1 MAAPIDVG
9 QRAPAEV
16 PTGNTYDK
24 YATKNPIEQR
34 LMDGFFA
41 TLDAML
47 PAEHPQ
53 RILEV
58 GAGEGE
64 VTARIRARYPDSTI
78 VALDLPDPGLVES
91 WGQWQGVFGS
101 ADRLPFPP
109 GTFDLVLAIEVLE
122 HVPHPRSAVAE
133 IARVCRGQV
142 IASVPREPLWR
153 VMNMARGK
161 YLDDLGNTPGHIQ
174 HWSRRTF
181 VQLMAGQLRVERVAN
196 PVPWTV
202 ACGSPQ
208 RRRSA

>member
-1 MAAPIDVG
+1 MAAPTDVG
-9 QRAPAEV
+9 QRAPTEV

-41 TLDAML
+41 TLDSML
-47 PAEHPQ
+47 PTQAPR

-64 VTARIRARYPDSTI
+64 VTERIRRRYPDATL
-78 VALDLPDPGLVES
+78 VALDLPDPGLAES
-91 WGQWQGVFGS
+91 WGEWSGVFGS
-101 ADRLPFPP
+101 AERLPFPP
-109 GTFDLVLAIEVLE
+109 GSFDLVLAIEVLE
-122 HVPHPRSAVAE
+122 HVPHARTAVAE

-181 VQLMAGQLRVERVAN
+181 VQLMAGQLRIDKVAN
-196 PVPWTV
+196 PTPWTV
-202 ACGSPQ
+202 AACTSI
-208 RRRSA
+208 R

>member
-1 MAAPIDVG
+1 MAAPTHVG
-9 QRAPAEV
+9 QRAPDKV

-41 TLDAML
+41 TLDTML
-47 PAEHPQ
+47 PG
-53 RILEV
+53 
-58 GAGEGE
+58 GAPTDPRGRRRRRRGHS
-64 VTARIRARYPDSTI
+64 PDPRPVPDATI

-101 ADRLPFPP
+101 ADRLPFPA

-181 VQLMAGQLRVERVAN
+181 VQLMAGQLRVDEVAN
-196 PVPWTV
+196 PTPWTV
-202 ACGSPQ
+202 AACSSM
-208 RRRSA
+208 R